1 LGGNIKFIAMEKT
14 TGKEWEEYNCK
25 SLLKLIKEIEDSGGE
40 YVQTITTQY
49 GEDGRLIK
57 ALIVYKTEI

>member
-1 LGGNIKFIAMEKT
+1 MEKT
-14 TGKEWEEYNCK
+14 TGKEWEEYNSK